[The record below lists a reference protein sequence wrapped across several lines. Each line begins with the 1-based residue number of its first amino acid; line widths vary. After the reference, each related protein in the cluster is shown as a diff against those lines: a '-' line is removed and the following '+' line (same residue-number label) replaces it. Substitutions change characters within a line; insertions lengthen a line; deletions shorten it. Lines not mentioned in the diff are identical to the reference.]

1 MYIYTYIC
9 IYIYIYIYI
18 YIHIYTY
25 IYTYTHTYIYTY
37 IYIYI
42 YIYISSG
49 GNTPQD
55 TNCTA
60 TCPLSRKLFKLDEPD
75 MQDTARE
82 AGTNS

>member
-1 MYIYTYIC
+1 MQSTPLLPSLPGAFWPGVIAPDRVLCMDQIELNC
-9 IYIYIYIYI
+9 VFMPNWIP
-18 YIHIYTY
+18 
-25 IYTYTHTYIYTY
+25 
-37 IYIYI
+37 
-42 YIYISSG
+42 G

-75 MQDTARE
+75 MQDTAGE